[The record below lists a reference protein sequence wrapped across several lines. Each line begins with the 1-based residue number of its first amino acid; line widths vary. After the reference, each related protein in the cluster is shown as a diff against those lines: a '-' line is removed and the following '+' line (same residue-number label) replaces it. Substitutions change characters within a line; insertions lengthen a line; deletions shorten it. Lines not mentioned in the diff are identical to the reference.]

1 MTKKINLR
9 KASAIQKEIGNFLQE
24 NQIETT
30 VEVPLLVQEANIAI
44 AKSQDTMH
52 KRVTLHLKLND
63 ILFNIRASVSIA
75 NNTSGISSL
84 LARTNLIK
92 SQLSLLNKVK
102 KAEPTVV
109 LKVLDSMIVQK
120 TNSTKD
126 SYYSGNSSTLTV
138 GLLTEEFAV
147 EVNKDIIALKRE
159 RNKVNESVLALNV
172 KTEIEISDANYQE
185 LEVLGIV

>member
-1 MTKKINLR
+1 MI
-9 KASAIQKEIGNFLQE
+9 
-24 NQIETT
+24 
-30 VEVPLLVQEANIAI
+30 
-44 AKSQDTMH
+44 
-52 KRVTLHLKLND
+52 
-63 ILFNIRASVSIA
+63 
-75 NNTSGISSL
+75 
-84 LARTNLIK
+84 
-92 SQLSLLNKVK
+92 
-102 KAEPTVV
+102 

-172 KTEIEISDANYQE
+172 KTEIEISDANYRE